1 MTKTLA
7 SESPLSES
15 IEWSD
20 VDRSTRALEELR
32 AKTEDTRAALDR
44 ALETFSTRLLNV
56 KDANA
61 VEVRRVTELAKEAR
75 RQADRAHEA
84 VETRARAFET
94 RLEEVERRLDTLN
107 ERCANVGDDS
117 AYKSHS
123 LAWST
128 RANAAF
134 EEAPEGGTSE
144 DETRSTRRY
153 GHAEAA
159 TTIIA
164 AISAA
169 ISRVCL
175 AIGCLWLLFYVTVA
189 AAVVWDDRRLA
200 RDVFRSTESS
210 WLAFTDQILALMT

>member
-1 MTKTLA
+1 MM
-7 SESPLSES
+7 SGSPSSES
-15 IEWSD
+15 IEWID

-32 AKTEDTRAALDR
+32 AKTEDTRVALDR

-75 RQADRAHEA
+75 RQADRMCEA
-84 VETRARAFET
+84 AETRARAMET
-94 RLEEVERRLDTLN
+94 RLEEIERRLETLS
-107 ERCANVGDDS
+107 ERSANAGEDS
-117 AYKSHS
+117 ACKLH
-123 LAWST
+123 AVTWST

-134 EEAPEGGTSE
+134 EEAPEGGAPE
-144 DETRSTRRY
+144 DATRSTRLDRR
-153 GHAEAA
+153 AEAA

-164 AISAA
+164 AIAGA
-169 ISRVCL
+169 ISRACL

-189 AAVVWDDRRLA
+189 AAVMWDDRRLA
-200 RDVFRSTESS
+200 RDVFRATESS